1 MDIMLLYES
10 MPDWTFFLKQKF
22 IQKEAGINIVKMAML
37 SKAIYCFNVI
47 PLKIHITFFSELN
60 K

>member
-1 MDIMLLYES
+1 MIQRNKKI
-10 MPDWTFFLKQKF
+10 FL
-22 IQKEAGINIVKMAML
+22 IGRINIVKMAML
-37 SKAIYCFNVI
+37 SKAIYSFNVI